1 MWCKNLKLGDKNTKS
16 KAIHSRT
23 HGSVASMVWV
33 QPRSHEAS
41 TCPLNISLP
50 MSGLSISIQ
59 EPDALITTQ
68 RIISGRKNFKPFFVS
83 RTTSFSNFL
92 SFSSV
97 FLLYDIWAT
106 RQLDKQSLCRLST
119 RQLVN
124 KTKSKMMSTSQ
135 TTCPSGYQGT
145 NALPPKSMIQL
156 NCYTIIG

>member
-33 QPRSHEAS
+33 QPRSHETS

-50 MSGLSISIQ
+50 MSGLSISTQ
-59 EPDALITTQ
+59 EPDSLITTQ
-68 RIISGRKNFKPFFVS
+68 RISGRKNFKPFFVS
-83 RTTSFSNFL
+83 LTTSFSNFL

-106 RQLDKQSLCRLST
+106 RQLGKQSLCRLDSWST
-119 RQLVN
+119 KQSQKWWAHHKQPVLVAIKVLMLQKVWYN
-124 KTKSKMMSTSQ
+124 FIVTLS
-135 TTCPSGYQGT
+135 
-145 NALPPKSMIQL
+145 
-156 NCYTIIG
+156 